1 MFLWLAVRIMD
12 PAVVETTLRQAR
24 SAQRE
29 YNFFMNATWKILT
42 AVFGAGIASLL
53 MELSLLREF
62 IYVVGSTAFS
72 NALIISVFLA
82 GLATGTYFGAW
93 KRLRSPD
100 ETAARLKFAFLQFSM
115 ILFIAVFYI
124 TKDYFIYVSMNQ
136 WLIIVY
142 FILAAFA
149 PSFLSGVAYATSVEL
164 LFHCGQKYVT
174 YIYACSTLGSVVGG
188 LAHGFIFAA
197 FLGAPS
203 AYVGAIVCS
212 ALALLLVYPFPRKMF
227 FKLSLPL
234 IIGLSVVVQ
243 MEAANRAIYPFFQ
256 QLLFREN
263 SRAGL
268 VEVWRLPDGFEMK
281 VNNTHQYF
289 SYEWDTR
296 AHIEWA
302 ETTLGLVDKPCEV
315 LLLGYGS
322 GVTSAA
328 FLRSERALSV
338 DTVEN
343 SAAVIDAGALF
354 YRDEHELITTDR
366 RSRILVR
373 DFRNYIRFT
382 ERRYD
387 IIVLDHSIRDLYAIG
402 FYTKEFLEQLKR
414 ILKPD
419 GVVASLGL
427 GLSQHTTESNFPYIY
442 RNIDPAVSLF
452 VRNTAFF
459 LSREPLSQRFES
471 SYARIGASNP
481 ERVLYTDHRIYGL
494 TWKSMAS
501 QTAQYFR
508 NLGNRQLF
516 AAH

>member
-1 MFLWLAVRIMD
+1 MKAPWNILA
-12 PAVVETTLRQAR
+12 
-24 SAQRE
+24 
-29 YNFFMNATWKILT
+29 

-72 NALIISVFLA
+72 NALIISIFLA
-82 GLATGTYFGAW
+82 GLATGTYVGAW

-124 TKDYFIYVSMNQ
+124 TKDYFIYVSMTR
-136 WLIIVY
+136 WLIIFY
-142 FILAAFA
+142 FILAVFA
-149 PSFLSGVAYATSVEL
+149 PSFLSGVTYATSVEL

-188 LAHGFIFAA
+188 LAHGFIFAT

-212 ALALLLVYPFPRKMF
+212 ALALLLVYPFAQKMF

-243 MEAANRAIYPFFQ
+243 TEAANRAIYPFFQ
-256 QLLFREN
+256 RLLFREN
-263 SRAGL
+263 SPAGL
-268 VEVWRLPDGFEMK
+268 VEVWRLPDGFEMT
-281 VNNTHQYF
+281 VNNTHQYY
-289 SYEWDTR
+289 SYDWDTR

-328 FLRSERALSV
+328 FLRSQRALSV

-373 DFRNYIRFT
+373 DFRNYVRFT

-387 IIVLDHSIRDLYAIG
+387 IIVLDHSIHDLYAIG

-414 ILKPD
+414 ILKPG
-419 GVVASLGL
+419 GVVASLGV

-442 RNIDPAVSLF
+442 RNIDPTVSKFFRSMAV
-452 VRNTAFF
+452 F
-459 LSREPLSQRFES
+459 LLREPLSQRFES
-471 SYARIGASNP
+471 SYTLGASNP

-494 TWKSMAS
+494 TWKSMAA
-501 QTAQYFR
+501 QTARYFR
-508 NLGNRQLF
+508 NLGERQF
-516 AAH
+516 

>member
-1 MFLWLAVRIMD
+1 
-12 PAVVETTLRQAR
+12 
-24 SAQRE
+24 
-29 YNFFMNATWKILT
+29 MNAIWKILT

-62 IYVVGSTAFS
+62 IYVVGSSAFS
-72 NALIISVFLA
+72 NALIISIFLA
-82 GLATGTYFGAW
+82 GLATGTYVGAW

-124 TKDYFIYVSMNQ
+124 TKDYFIYVSMNR
-136 WLIIVY
+136 WLIIFY

-149 PSFLSGVAYATSVEL
+149 PAFLSGVAYATSVEL

-212 ALALLLVYPFPRKMF
+212 AVALLLVYPFPRKMF

-234 IIGLSVVVQ
+234 IIGLPVVVQ
-243 MEAANRAIYPFFQ
+243 TEVVNRAIYPFFQ

-263 SRAGL
+263 SQAGL

-289 SYEWDTR
+289 SYDWDTR
-296 AHIEWA
+296 SHIEWA
-302 ETTLGLVDKPCEV
+302 ETTLGLLDKPCEV

-322 GVTSAA
+322 GVSSAA

-338 DTVEN
+338 DTVEIGP
-343 SAAVIDAGALF
+343 AVIDAGALF
-354 YRDEHELITTDR
+354 YPDEHELITTDP

-387 IIVLDHSIRDLYAIG
+387 IIVLDHTITDPYDVG

-419 GVVASLGL
+419 GVVVTETL
-427 GLSQHTTESNFPYIY
+427 GLSQHTTESIFPYIY
-442 RNIDPAVSLF
+442 RNIDPAVSKF
-452 VRNTAFF
+452 FRNEAFF
-459 LSREPLSQRFES
+459 LLREPLSQRFES
-471 SYARIGASNP
+471 SYVRIGAPDP
-481 ERVLYTDHRIYGL
+481 EPLLYTDHRIYGP
-494 TWKSMAS
+494 TWKSMLAQS
-501 QTAQYFR
+501 AQYLRFHR
-508 NLGNRQLF
+508 DRLRR
-516 AAH
+516 

>member
-1 MFLWLAVRIMD
+1 
-12 PAVVETTLRQAR
+12 
-24 SAQRE
+24 
-29 YNFFMNATWKILT
+29 MNATWKILT
-42 AVFGAGIASLL
+42 AVFGVGIASLL

-62 IYVVGSTAFS
+62 VYVVGSTAFT
-72 NALIISVFLA
+72 NALIISIFLA
-82 GLATGTYFGAW
+82 GLATGTYVGAW
-93 KRLRSPD
+93 KRLRSQD

-115 ILFIAVFYI
+115 ILFIAVFYV

-136 WLIIVY
+136 WLVIFY

-174 YIYACSTLGSVVGG
+174 YIYACSTLGSVAGG

-203 AYVGAIVCS
+203 AYVAAIVCS

-227 FKLSLPL
+227 FKLSLLL

-243 MEAANRAIYPFFQ
+243 TDAANRAIYPFFQ

-263 SRAGL
+263 SPAGL

-281 VNNTHQYF
+281 VNNVHQYY
-289 SYEWDTR
+289 SYDWDTR
-296 AHIEWA
+296 AHIDWA
-302 ETTLGLVDKPCEV
+302 ETTLGLFDKPCEV

-322 GVTSAA
+322 GVSSAA

-343 SAAVIDAGALF
+343 GAAVIDAGALF
-354 YRDEHELITTDR
+354 YRDEHELIATDR
-366 RSRILVR
+366 RSHILVR

-387 IIVLDHSIRDLYAIG
+387 IIVLDHSMRDLYTVG

-414 ILKPD
+414 ILKPN
-419 GVVASLGL
+419 GVVASSTV
-427 GLSQHTTESNFPYIY
+427 GLSWHTTESNFPYIY
-442 RNIDPAVSLF
+442 HNINPTVSEF
-452 VRNTAFF
+452 FRGQVVF

-471 SYARIGASNP
+471 SYARIGASDP
-481 ERVLYTDHRIYGL
+481 DRLLYTDHRIYGL
-494 TWKSMAS
+494 TWKSMS
-501 QTAQYFR
+501 AQISSIFR
-508 NLGNRQLF
+508 VTREKMMER
-516 AAH
+516 ARPH

>member
-1 MFLWLAVRIMD
+1 MKGI
-12 PAVVETTLRQAR
+12 
-24 SAQRE
+24 
-29 YNFFMNATWKILT
+29 WKILT

-72 NALIISVFLA
+72 NALIISIFLA
-82 GLATGTYFGAW
+82 GLATGTYVGAW
-93 KRLRSPD
+93 KRLRSSD

-124 TKDYFIYVSMNQ
+124 TKDYFIYVSMTR
-136 WLIIVY
+136 WLIIFY
-142 FILAAFA
+142 FILAVFA

-197 FLGAPS
+197 FFGAPS

-212 ALALLLVYPFPRKMF
+212 ALALLLVYPFPQKMF

-234 IIGLSVVVQ
+234 IIGLSVVIQ
-243 MEAANRAIYPFFQ
+243 TEAANRAIYPFFQ
-256 QLLFREN
+256 RLLFREN
-263 SRAGL
+263 SPAGL
-268 VEVWRLPDGFEMK
+268 VEVWRLPDGFDMK
-281 VNNTHQYF
+281 VNNVHQYF
-289 SYEWDTR
+289 SYDWDTR

-302 ETTLGLVDKPCEV
+302 KTTLGLIDKPSEV

-322 GVTSAA
+322 GVSSAA
-328 FLRSERALSV
+328 FLRSERVLSV

-373 DFRNYIRFT
+373 DFRNHIRFT

-387 IIVLDHSIRDLYAIG
+387 IIVLDHSISDPYAVG
-402 FYTKEFLEQLKR
+402 FFTKEFFEQLKR
-414 ILKPD
+414 ILKPG
-419 GVVASLGL
+419 GVVASLGV

-442 RNIDPAVSLF
+442 RNIDPAVSRFFRGSVL
-452 VRNTAFF
+452 F

-471 SYARIGASNP
+471 SYARIGASP
-481 ERVLYTDHRIYGL
+481 HGLLYTDHRIYGL
-494 TWKSMAS
+494 AWESMLG

-508 NLGNRQLF
+508 DLGPQR
-516 AAH
+516 